1 MPAYTFE
8 ALQADGKS
16 RKGVIEADTAKA
28 ARALLRGQALVPLAV
43 DPVAGGAGGSVLSRP
58 MGGGRAFNSTQ
69 LAIWT
74 RQLAGL
80 VGSGLPLERSL
91 TALADESEDE
101 RQRNLIANL
110 RAEVNAGSALAKAM
124 AQHPRE
130 FSPIYTAVI
139 GAGEQGGHLGAVL
152 DRLAD
157 DLEERQTLRAKLI
170 GAAFY
175 PTVVASAGFLI
186 VMFLM
191 SYVVPK
197 VAGVFAGSGRALPLL
212 THVPGRL
219 VLVSPWIPDYTGS
232 AAAVLAALISA
243 ETRVSLTCGA
253 EDKDCLPLAQSFA
266 AQASDA
272 GVPVRF
278 SVIEGEGHVFPPELA
293 DLLRS
298 FM

>member
-58 MGGGRAFNSTQ
+58 MGGGRALNSTQ

-91 TALADESEDE
+91 TALADESDDE

-130 FSPIYTAVI
+130 FSPVYTAVI
-139 GAGEQGGHLGAVL
+139 AAGEQGGHLGTVL
-152 DRLAD
+152 ERL
-157 DLEERQTLRAKLI
+157 
-170 GAAFY
+170 
-175 PTVVASAGFLI
+175 PTTWKSA
-186 VMFLM
+186 
-191 SYVVPK
+191 
-197 VAGVFAGSGRALPLL
+197 R
-212 THVPGRL
+212 
-219 VLVSPWIPDYTGS
+219 
-232 AAAVLAALISA
+232 
-243 ETRVSLTCGA
+243 
-253 EDKDCLPLAQSFA
+253 
-266 AQASDA
+266 
-272 GVPVRF
+272 
-278 SVIEGEGHVFPPELA
+278 
-293 DLLRS
+293 RS
-298 FM
+298 RPS